1 MLFAGTTLVAALAG
15 LASLA
20 EGKVMESLHGVPQGW
35 QAVRKPAA
43 ETKLMFR
50 IAMNQPAEGLVEQML
65 FDISTP
71 GHAKYGQHLKRD
83 ELKELLRPNPQ
94 ATSAVIAW
102 LKESGISAE
111 HIVDDGEWINFWTD
125 VAGAEKMLDTKFQIY
140 GAKQKDLEKIRT
152 LQYSV
157 PEELHKYIDMIQP
170 TTRFG
175 QLQAQTSQ
183 VHDVHILG
191 DASSANVAAVNAT
204 CNSTVTPDCLRSL
217 YHVTEVPGL
226 NPKKV
231 GHMGINGFLEEY
243 ARYNDFE
250 QFTSL
255 YAPYLAHSNFTY
267 QLINGGK
274 NDQASANDS
283 VEANL
288 DAQYALALSYPVNA
302 TYFSTGGRGP
312 IIPDLDQP
320 VAAAAQNEPY
330 LDFLNYILGQPDDKL
345 PHTLTTSYGE
355 DEQSVPESYNRRVCS
370 MFGQL
375 GARGV
380 SVLFSSGDTGPGS
393 ACQSNDGKNTTKFN
407 PIFPASCITVTS
419 VGGTVGVNPERAVSF
434 SSGGFSERF
443 SRPSYQDAAV
453 KGYLKQIGDTFKG
466 LYNPHGRGFPD
477 VAAQGR
483 GFQVV
488 DKGKVVNVGGTSASS
503 PTFAGIVALLNA
515 ARLSNGQRPLGFLN
529 PWLYSDGKLGLTDIV
544 DGGSKGCTGKDIYSG
559 LASPLVIG
567 AGWNATKGWDPVT
580 GLGTPLFD
588 RLLTQVTQKG
598 YGYGG
603 GYGGGYQA

>member
-1 MLFAGTTLVAALAG
+1 MLFTGASLIAALAG

-35 QAVRKPAA
+35 QAVRAPAA
-43 ETKLMFR
+43 DHKLMFR
-50 IAMNQPAEGLVEQML
+50 IAMHQPMEAHLEQAL

-71 GHAKYGQHLKRD
+71 GHSKYGQHLKREQIKD
-83 ELKELLRPNPQ
+83 LLRPYPQ

-102 LKESGISAE
+102 LKKSGVSEE

-125 VAGAEKMLDTKFQIY
+125 VASAEQLFETKFKVY
-140 GAKQKDLEKIRT
+140 GAKHQNIEKIRT
-152 LQYSV
+152 LEYSV
-157 PEELHKYIDMIQP
+157 PEELHQYIDMVQP

-175 QLQAQTSQ
+175 QLRPQTNS
-183 VHDVHILG
+183 VHDVKILG
-191 DASSANVAAVNAT
+191 DASTAVAVNGS
-204 CNSTVTPDCLRSL
+204 CNSTITPDCLKSL
-217 YHVTEVPGL
+217 YHVTDVPNL
-226 NPKKV
+226 DPKKV

-250 QFTSL
+250 QFTTL
-255 YAPYLAHSNFTY
+255 YAPYLGNSNFTY
-267 QLINGGK
+267 ELINGGK

-302 TYFSTGGRGP
+302 TFFSTGGRGP
-312 IIPDLDQP
+312 LVPDLDQP
-320 VAAAAQNEPY
+320 DVATGENEPY
-330 LDFLNYILGQPDDKL
+330 LDFLNYILGQPDHKL

-355 DEQSVPESYNRRVCS
+355 DEQSVPEAYNRRVCS

-419 VGGTVGVNPERAVSF
+419 VGGTVGVSPERAVHF

-443 SRPSYQDAAV
+443 RRPKYQDEAV

-477 VAAQGR
+477 VAAQAE
-483 GFQVV
+483 GFRVI
-488 DKGKVVNVGGTSASS
+488 DKGQNIAVGGTSAAS

-515 ARLSNGQRPLGFLN
+515 ARKSNGQPTLGFLN
-529 PWLYSDGKLGLTDIV
+529 PWLYSTGKLGLTDIV
-544 DGGSKGCTGKDIYSG
+544 DGGSKGCIGKDIYSG
-559 LASPLVIG
+559 LPSPLVVG
-567 AGWNATKGWDPVT
+567 AGWNATTGWDPVT

-588 RLLTQVTQKG
+588 RLLTQVVQKG
-598 YGYGG
+598 YG
-603 GYGGGYQA
+603 GYGGGY